1 MADLT
6 LQLAWYR
13 LAESCSQL
21 AVWYDDFTWRQ
32 VDVLDMLL
40 IGWLA
45 AAFLAI
51 GVVHAVIRLRR
62 AGVGWRPGT
71 VLAVTAGGSG
81 ETVRWLNSV
90 MSWLRERQ
98 RTDWLVD
105 ECLKALTEVAK
116 KHTVTVS
123 MLNTIR
129 YEMLFNV
136 RSKANMSQ
144 LNLPHGTKKCKNR
157 KTKK

>member
-13 LAESCSQL
+13 LAESCGEL
-21 AVWYDDFTWRQ
+21 AVWYEDFTWRR

-45 AAFLAI
+45 AAFLVIGAI
-51 GVVHAVIRLRR
+51 HAVIRLRR
-62 AGVGWRPGT
+62 ARVGWRPGT
-71 VLAVTAGGSG
+71 VLAVTAGGGG

-116 KHTVTVS
+116 QHTVS
-123 MLNTIR
+123 A
-129 YEMLFNV
+129 E
-136 RSKANMSQ
+136 
-144 LNLPHGTKKCKNR
+144 
-157 KTKK
+157 